1 MKKTSLLLTGI
12 LLLAFA
18 TTTFF
23 YSCSKQRITKS
34 SLNTYSPVSNYLN
47 SKEVA
52 EQTFVIDSAG
62 KGPIIGNQG
71 TEIWGSKNCLEYS
84 NGDTVAYPFIIKLVE
99 LYTAKDMIY
108 YQMPTVAGGT
118 ILETSGEIRLRAF
131 AGTTQL
137 QLKPLP
143 CSFEIQMP
151 CASPLSG
158 MSAWYGIT
166 TSGYPDW
173 TNTLATPFTTNT
185 SSYTAYPQV
194 LGWINCGQLAGS
206 SSNSTITFTSTTDD
220 LTNVGIFVYI
230 PATKTVMQA
239 YSSVTTAIPNGSN
252 VEIVVIG
259 VDAGGGLHS
268 FYQTQ
273 TVNASNTVSVTLAS
287 TTDAALTSL
296 LTGL

>member
-1 MKKTSLLLTGI
+1 MKKTSLLLTLTI
-12 LLLAFA
+12 LLVSVAML
-18 TTTFF
+18 F
-23 YSCSKQRITKS
+23 YSCSKQRVTKS
-34 SLNTYSPVSNYLN
+34 SLNTYTPVSTYLS
-47 SKEVA
+47 SKEQPT
-52 EQTFVIDSAG
+52 QTFIIDSAG
-62 KGPIIGNQG
+62 KGPIIGKQG
-71 TEIWGSKNCLEYS
+71 TEIWGTKNCLQTPT
-84 NGDTVAYPFIIKLVE
+84 GDTVGYPFTITLVE

-118 ILETSGEIRLRAF
+118 ILETSGEIRLQAF
-131 AGTTQL
+131 KGTTQL
-137 QLKPLP
+137 SLMPSP

-151 CASPLSG
+151 CTAPIAG

-166 TSGYPDW
+166 TSGHPDW
-173 TNTLATPFTTNT
+173 TNTPATPFTTNT
-185 SSYTAYPQV
+185 NSYTAYPQI

-239 YSSVTTAIPNGSN
+239 YNSVTTAIPNGSN
-252 VEIVVIG
+252 VEIVAIG
-259 VDAGGGLHS
+259 VDASGGLHS

-273 TVNASNTVSVTLAS
+273 AVTASNTVSITLAS

-296 LTGL
+296 LTAL